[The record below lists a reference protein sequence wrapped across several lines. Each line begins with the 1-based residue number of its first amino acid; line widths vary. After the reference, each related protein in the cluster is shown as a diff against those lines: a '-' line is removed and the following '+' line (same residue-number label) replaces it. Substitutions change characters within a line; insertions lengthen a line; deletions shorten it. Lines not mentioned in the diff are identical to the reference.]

1 MLARVAA
8 FVIWASVAATGAL
21 WLLRLFASP
30 MPVPAFTTQVSSANA
45 FQGDLARLFGQD
57 APAPVAVAGVAPTA
71 AADPRFKLIGV
82 VAPRNASAKDDWLAV
97 IAFDNKPARAYAVG
111 SAVDGDLILL
121 SVHSRG
127 AALGPRGQAAQV
139 SLELPVL
146 PPPATGTLPLNASPQ
161 AARPSV
167 AESSRP
173 LPPRAPVPIERPP
186 SEPAPPSGGDA
197 ADPGA
202 PQVRERAPV

>member
-21 WLLRLFASP
+21 WLLRLVASP
-30 MPVPAFTTQVSSANA
+30 MPVPAYTTQVSSANA

-57 APAPVAVAGVAPTA
+57 APAPVAVAGGAPAAVADA
-71 AADPRFKLIGV
+71 RFKLIGV
-82 VAPRNASAKDDWLAV
+82 VAPRSASAKDDGLAV
-97 IAFDNKPARAYAVG
+97 IAFDNKPARAFTVG
-111 SAVDGDLILL
+111 STVDGDLVLL

-127 AALGPRGQAAQV
+127 AALGPRGQSAQV

-146 PPPATGTLPLNASPQ
+146 PPPATGTLPINASSQ

-167 AESSRP
+167 GESSRP
-173 LPPRAPVPIERPP
+173 LPPRAPVPVERPP
-186 SEPAPPSGGDA
+186 SEPVPPAGGDV
-197 ADPGA
+197 ADPSA
-202 PQVRERAPV
+202 PQIRERAPV